1 MNDASNNVDEKSKTK
16 KRPKYS
22 TRGAAKTSEFTV
34 GPGLYVLTSENFS
47 NLFLITGFCG

>member
-1 MNDASNNVDEKSKTK
+1 MSDASYKVDEKSKTK

-22 TRGAAKTSEFTV
+22 TRGATKTSEFTV
-34 GPGLYVLTSENFS
+34 GPRLYVLTSENVS